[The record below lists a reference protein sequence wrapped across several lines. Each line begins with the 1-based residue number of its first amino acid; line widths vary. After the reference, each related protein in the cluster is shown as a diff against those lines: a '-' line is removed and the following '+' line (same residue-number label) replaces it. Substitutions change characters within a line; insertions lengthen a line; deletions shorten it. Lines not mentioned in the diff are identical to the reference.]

1 MQHTIDTTGQAAVDT
16 PDTRL
21 MLVDSNDYTA
31 SVLIE
36 DLRHRGLGYI
46 HWAASTPDLHQVLE
60 ANQPDVVVINY
71 HSDQPNNLMVCSTIK
86 LLAPKAATVVISSP
100 GPALKAVRHWA
111 KQTSSIDVIIE
122 KPLSDERFF
131 AIVLDLLRVKAAARE
146 ADERVARLTSL
157 VSDEAM
163 AAVDHPFKD
172 EAEIFEAVV
181 LFTDIRGSSQLIR
194 DTPPQVFF
202 ECLND
207 LLSAQAAEVRKHQGA
222 VIKYTGDGMM
232 AVFRGMGRSYLA
244 LRCGLALAALHGKHP
259 FPFGIGIAQG
269 LVLAGFI
276 GDSAHAGQK
285 RQYDVIGAT
294 VHMAARLC
302 ELAKGG
308 EVVATKALN
317 KSARVT
323 TPVPRLIA
331 GVSLRGFA
339 GDTDCLAFVPDTIH
353 SIVPDIASN
362 INPDNPHPK
371 PQEPRP

>member
-1 MQHTIDTTGQAAVDT
+1 MT
-16 PDTRL
+16 DTRL
-21 MLVDSNDYTA
+21 MLIDSNDYTA

-36 DLRHRGLGYI
+36 DLRGRGLGYI
-46 HWAASTPDLHQVLE
+46 HWAANTFDLPQMLQ

-86 LLAPKAATVVISSP
+86 LLAPQAATVVITSP

-131 AIVLDLLRVKAAARE
+131 VTVMELLRVKAAARE
-146 ADERVARLTSL
+146 ADARVARLTSL
-157 VSDEAM
+157 VPDEAM
-163 AAVDHPFKD
+163 SAVNHAFND

-194 DTPPQVFF
+194 NTPPQVFF
-202 ECLND
+202 EHLNH

-244 LRCGLALAALHGKHP
+244 MRCGLALAALHGKHP

-269 LVLAGFI
+269 LALAGFI
-276 GDSAHAGQK
+276 GDSTQAGQK

-308 EVVATKALN
+308 EVVATQALN
-317 KSARVT
+317 KAARVT
-323 TPVPRLIA
+323 TPAPRLIA
-331 GVSLRGFA
+331 GVTFKGFA
-339 GDTDCLAFVPDTIH
+339 ESTDCLAFVPDMIT
-353 SIVPDIASN
+353 DNQQTTQQEAS
-362 INPDNPHPK
+362 P
-371 PQEPRP
+371 

>member
-1 MQHTIDTTGQAAVDT
+1 MQSTFNTPNQAATNT

-36 DLRHRGLGYI
+36 DFRRRGLGYI
-46 HWAASTPDLHQVLE
+46 HWAASALDLPQLLG
-60 ANQPDVVVINY
+60 ANPPDVVVINY

-131 AIVLDLLRVKAAARE
+131 ITVIELLTVKAATRE
-146 ADERVARLTSL
+146 ADARVARLTSL
-157 VSDEAM
+157 VPDEAM
-163 AAVDHPFKD
+163 SAVNHPFSD

-202 ECLND
+202 EHLND

-269 LVLAGFI
+269 LALAGFI

-294 VHMAARLC
+294 VHTAARLC

-308 EVVATKALN
+308 EVVATQALN

-323 TPVPRLIA
+323 TPAPRLMA
-331 GVSLRGFA
+331 GVTLRGLA
-339 GDTDCLAFVPDTIH
+339 QATDCLAFVPDIT
-353 SIVPDIASN
+353 
-362 INPDNPHPK
+362 DNQPSTQ
-371 PQEPRP
+371 QEARP

>member
-1 MQHTIDTTGQAAVDT
+1 MS
-16 PDTRL
+16 DTRL

-46 HWAASTPDLHQVLE
+46 HWAANTLDLPQVLA
-60 ANQPDVVVINY
+60 ANQPDVAVINY

-86 LLAPKAATVVISSP
+86 LLAPKAATVVITSP
-100 GPALKAVRHWA
+100 GPALKAVRQWA

-131 AIVLDLLRVKAAARE
+131 VTVMELLRVKAATRE
-146 ADERVARLTSL
+146 ADARVARLTSL
-157 VSDEAM
+157 VPDDAM
-163 AAVDHPFKD
+163 SAVNDAFND

-181 LFTDIRGSSQLIR
+181 LFTDIRGSSKLIR
-194 DTPPQVFF
+194 DTPPQLFF
-202 ECLND
+202 EHLNG

-269 LVLAGFI
+269 LALAGFI
-276 GDSAHAGQK
+276 GDSAQAGQK

-308 EVVATKALN
+308 EVVATQALN
-317 KSARVT
+317 KAARVT
-323 TPVPRLIA
+323 SPVPRLIA
-331 GVSLRGFA
+331 GVTFKGFA
-339 GDTDCLAFVPDTIH
+339 ESTDCLAFVPDMIT
-353 SIVPDIASN
+353 
-362 INPDNPHPK
+362 DNQSSTQ
-371 PQEPRP
+371 QEARP